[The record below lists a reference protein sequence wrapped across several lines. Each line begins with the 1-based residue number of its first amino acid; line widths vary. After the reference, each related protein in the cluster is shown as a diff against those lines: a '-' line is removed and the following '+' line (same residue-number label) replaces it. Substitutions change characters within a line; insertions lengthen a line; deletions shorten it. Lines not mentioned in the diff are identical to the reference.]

1 MFRSLEYYTIFAE
14 RLIRA
19 YNQRYN
25 KHVNPTDEMVGYVA
39 HRLMKAE
46 EKYKYALV
54 SDKCK
59 SGKTEDQCR
68 THYLRMWGI
77 FGIRAYISNINK
89 RKFRP
94 ILSTDMQDD
103 LEYDFLNQ
111 FYVSNRQKYPED
123 NINNGEVA
131 EEKKN
136 LINVLLNSSNLTP
149 KQKHA
154 VEEHVFKKKS
164 FEKIASELDPP
175 VTAQAVSYAYQSA
188 IAKMRSMVKGVNT
201 IG

>member
-1 MFRSLEYYTIFAE
+1 
-14 RLIRA
+14 
-19 YNQRYN
+19 
-25 KHVNPTDEMVGYVA
+25 MVGYVA

-46 EKYKYALV
+46 EKYKYSLV
-54 SDKCK
+54 SEKCK

-89 RKFRP
+89 KKFRP

-103 LEYDFLNQ
+103 LEYDFLSQ
-111 FYVSNRQKYPED
+111 FYVSNRQEYPED
-123 NINNGEVA
+123 NINNGEA
-131 EEKKN
+131 EEEKKN
-136 LINVLLNSSNLTP
+136 LINILLSSSNLTP

-154 VEEHVFKKKS
+154 VQEHVFKKKS

-175 VTAQAVSYAYQSA
+175 VTAQVVSYAYQSA